1 MSYLSDDT
9 TIISLRYLI
18 HSNKELMGQHKG
30 LQKNFTHNSLELL
43 SKTNK
48 SSINATNA
56 PEIQKEDT
64 KVVVTK
70 EKAAEEEEEVMN
82 KLESGIVVVENVSF
96 KASQT
101 RDRAY

>member
-1 MSYLSDDT
+1 MG
-9 TIISLRYLI
+9 
-18 HSNKELMGQHKG
+18 KELSNDAFLKCRR
-30 LQKNFTHNSLELL
+30 
-43 SKTNK
+43 
-48 SSINATNA
+48 
-56 PEIQKEDT
+56 EDT

-101 RDRAY
+101 RDRAYS

>member
-56 PEIQKEDT
+56 PEIQNVHASHNTVRKS
-64 KVVVTK
+64 
-70 EKAAEEEEEVMN
+70 
-82 KLESGIVVVENVSF
+82 KLKRYNS
-96 KASQT
+96 T
-101 RDRAY
+101 